1 MKQPGFTDSTA
12 YYLLQMS
19 RQMCSDQRTY
29 WMGRV
34 VDDPSYCR
42 GECFIVEPFTDE
54 AGRRMYRT
62 DSAVMKMHG

>member
-1 MKQPGFTDSTA
+1 MKHPGFTDSTA
-12 YYLLQMS
+12 EYLYRMSLQMALDS
-19 RQMCSDQRTY
+19 RTY

-42 GECFIVEPFTDE
+42 GECFIVEPFTDA

-62 DSAVMKMHG
+62 EAARMKMHG